1 MKFRCLIVI
10 FALGCTPAEAT
21 KPAVDLPA
29 KPAKVEKLTRSNE
42 EWKKLLTP
50 QQYEVLREQG
60 TERAFSG
67 ALWDH
72 HRKGVYKCAACG
84 LELFSSA
91 DKFDSGTGWPS
102 YTRPVHAA
110 HVESDVDLSHGMK
123 REEVHCARCG
133 GHLGHVFDDGPPPT
147 GRRFCIN
154 SVSLVFEPAK

>member
-1 MKFRCLIVI
+1 MGM
-10 FALGCTPAEAT
+10 AQSASGY
-21 KPAVDLPA
+21 D
-29 KPAKVEKLTRSNE
+29 LTRLSDAAVAALAADLSPE
-42 EWKKLLTP
+42 ERRVLLHH
-50 QQYEVLREQG
+50 G
-60 TERAFSG
+60 TERPG
-67 ALWDH
+67 C
-72 HRKGVYKCAACG
+72 GVFLDNKQAGTYTCRLCG
-84 LELFSSA
+84 LPLFRSSA
-91 DKFDSGTGWPS
+91 KFDSGTGWPS